1 MYGLYS
7 RAASN
12 QERPMMARVRYVELD
27 ILTKF
32 HRIKA
37 KSTAVRD
44 IARKSLVHI
53 HHRGSDDMN
62 MIRSEEPL
70 WQYWW

>member
-1 MYGLYS
+1 MLEK
-7 RAASN
+7 SN
-12 QERPMMARVRYVELD
+12 YEKTPEKLRVILMIICMYVELD
-27 ILTKF
+27 ILTKC

-53 HHRGSDDMN
+53 NHRASDDMN
-62 MIRSEEPL
+62 MIRSE
-70 WQYWW
+70 